1 MSEKFLVFLSDE
13 DSPDRGEIRFFD
25 DAEQG
30 SLHAES
36 LLESGY
42 EQPRIRVF
50 TSTEVEV
57 LVSHRPVVS
66 LVDPD
71 GSEKRDAAEEGE
83 PSENGEGETAGVKD
97 GVRLS
102 SMFNQS

>member
-25 DAEQG
+25 DAEQV
-30 SLHAES
+30 SLHTES
-36 LLESGY
+36 LLESGC
-42 EQPRIRVF
+42 EQPRIRIF

-57 LVSHRPVVS
+57 LVRHRPVVS

-83 PSENGEGETAGVKD
+83 PSENGEGETAGVRD

-102 SMFNQS
+102 SMFKQS